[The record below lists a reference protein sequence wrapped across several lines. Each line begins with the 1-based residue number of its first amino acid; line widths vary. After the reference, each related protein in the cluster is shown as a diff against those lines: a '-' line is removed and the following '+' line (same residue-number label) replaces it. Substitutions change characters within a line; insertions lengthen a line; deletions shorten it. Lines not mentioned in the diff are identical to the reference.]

1 MAKLIFDPM
10 LTPMIRKLFGLF
22 LICCLSVPSLAQEIS
37 SETLADEKPKKKKK
51 PPKKEMVLV
60 NLNFDSWLFHPSTV
74 EPKWFSSRGVDVAI
88 LYDYVIAKSYFSVA
102 GGVGFNS
109 HNIHM
114 EAFPIEYKTTEGGSY
129 THLDQNFFE
138 GKSITVNK
146 ISTNFIDIPVEVRF
160 RSKPHKN
167 GKRIAASVGFKL
179 GWLVQSHTKTKT
191 DVDLYYQG
199 VNFRRKVKTYDIPN
213 LTKFRYGVTA
223 RVGYANFYLNFFYS
237 LTPLF
242 IEGKGTD
249 AVPISIGIGVSPF

>member
-1 MAKLIFDPM
+1 MRSFY
-10 LTPMIRKLFGLF
+10 TVF
-22 LICCLSVPSLAQEIS
+22 LLVLMSGFCLAQEVS
-37 SETLADEKPKKKKK
+37 TETVADTKPKKKRK
-51 PPKKEMVLV
+51 PPRKEMVLV
-60 NLNFDSWLFHPSTV
+60 NLNFDGWIGTPSTISS
-74 EPKWFSSRGVDVAI
+74 KWFSSRGVDVAVV
-88 LYDYVIAKSYFSVA
+88 YDYVIAKSLFSIA

-114 EAFPIEYKTTEGGSY
+114 EGFPIEYPLTSGSTYTKLDTE
-129 THLDQNFFE
+129 FFE
-138 GKSITVNK
+138 GKKINVNK
-146 ISTNFIDIPVEVRF
+146 ISTNFIDLPFELRF

-191 DVDLYYQG
+191 DEDLFYEG
-199 VNFRRKVKTYDIPN
+199 INFRDKIKTYDIPN

-242 IEGKGTD
+242 QNGRGTE
-249 AVPISIGIGVSPF
+249 ATPISVGIGVSPF